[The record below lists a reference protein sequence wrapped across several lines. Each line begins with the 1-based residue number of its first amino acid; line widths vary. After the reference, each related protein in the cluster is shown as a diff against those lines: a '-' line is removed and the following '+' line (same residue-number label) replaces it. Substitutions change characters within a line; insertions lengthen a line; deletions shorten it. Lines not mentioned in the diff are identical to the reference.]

1 MKRLLFAAA
10 LLAAA
15 PLFAAQQGT
24 IEYTPDSCIVGD
36 EMPVFRVV
44 THDNGILRAYFR
56 RVNTTDWCSVD
67 GENRNSYSVVTLP
80 KFITGDEIEYYF
92 VVINGREIVAKS
104 PKIYRARA
112 MEHCDT
118 PYARHALILTL
129 ECLPPAQ
136 NPMASSIA
144 AAYATQITTPA
155 PATPE
160 KPAQ

>member
-1 MKRLLFAAA
+1 
-10 LLAAA
+10 
-15 PLFAAQQGT
+15 
-24 IEYTPDSCIVGD
+24 
-36 EMPVFRVV
+36 
-44 THDNGILRAYFR
+44 
-56 RVNTTDWCSVD
+56 
-67 GENRNSYSVVTLP
+67 
-80 KFITGDEIEYYF
+80 
-92 VVINGREIVAKS
+92 
-104 PKIYRARA
+104 

-144 AAYATQITTPA
+144 AAYATQITTPT